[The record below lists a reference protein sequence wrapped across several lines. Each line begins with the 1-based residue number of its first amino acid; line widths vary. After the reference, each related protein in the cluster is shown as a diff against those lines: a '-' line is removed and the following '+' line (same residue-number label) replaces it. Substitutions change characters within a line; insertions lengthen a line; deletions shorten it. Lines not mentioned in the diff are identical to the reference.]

1 MNRDE
6 QNAFWIKLVQKIVES
21 VRVFQVQMRVQIDL
35 QANIELLRFD
45 CILSSGIRW
54 LIAIKLISDASIF
67 ASYSTTALPASSK
80 SMQF

>member
-21 VRVFQVQMRVQIDL
+21 VRVFQVQMRVQIDF
-35 QANIELLRFD
+35 QANTEFVRFD

-54 LIAIKLISDASIF
+54 LITIKMNSDASIF
-67 ASYSTTALPASSK
+67 ASYSRTALPASSK